1 MRYMRYA
8 GSDHAVLY
16 RAGKY
21 NRAFGLHLKKN
32 EKPLKDIK
40 RRVKC

>member
-1 MRYMRYA
+1 MRYVRYA
-8 GSDHAVLY
+8 GSDQAELY
-16 RAGKY
+16 RAY
-21 NRAFGLHLKKN
+21 RLYRAFGLHLKKN